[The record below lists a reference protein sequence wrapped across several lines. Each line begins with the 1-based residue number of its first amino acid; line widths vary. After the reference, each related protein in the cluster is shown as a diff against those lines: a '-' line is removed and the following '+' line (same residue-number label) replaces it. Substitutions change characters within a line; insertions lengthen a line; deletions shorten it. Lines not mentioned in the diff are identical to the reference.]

1 MKKFALI
8 LLSAIILLSLTACDN
23 TVVQEE
29 TTEEQT
35 QTAEITTTEEIRGLL
50 YAVID
55 GADTRTN
62 EFMCV
67 GGTVTPERIAAG
79 FTGWTGI
86 NFGVTSVTDE
96 QAKTITITWKDTSA
110 AVTKDLTANEGF
122 VFTDYETMK
131 TFMENSLKET
141 IVKNM
146 GDYTIEFTPVA

>member
-1 MKKFALI
+1 MKKYVLI
-8 LLSAIILLSLTACDN
+8 LLSVLMMISLAACSGN
-23 TVVQEE
+23 VAEEE
-29 TTEEQT
+29 TTEEQVQVT
-35 QTAEITTTEEIRGLL
+35 ETTTTDEIRGQL

-55 GADTRTN
+55 GQDTKTN

-86 NFGVTSVTDE
+86 NFGISAVTDE
-96 QAKTITITWKDTSA
+96 ATKTITITWKDTSA

-122 VFTDYETMK
+122 EFADYDAMK

-141 IVKNM
+141 IIKNM
-146 GDYTIEFTPVA
+146 GSYTVVFG